1 MICTMQI
8 RALVVSTQI
17 RHRAIVCGQFLGEGQ
32 YFLSSP
38 REAHRS
44 RNARRSAK
52 SPGGRP
58 RVGPP
63 RSARLRGEDL
73 TDASKG
79 IGASIA
85 RTLVVT
91 YASSREGADRV
102 VAEIAGAG
110 SNANRRRSQR
120 LRSRRREAAVRG
132 DQKGVRLARRA
143 GEQRQRL
150 QISALR
156 SNHRRGE
163 QRRLPG
169 RRFELVERIGKY
181 LLARLDNGDRLLLH
195 LGMTGQIFGSG
206 IASVRLAITG
216 CACGGAGAGSA

>member
-1 MICTMQI
+1 MQI

-38 REAHRS
+38 REAHRNL
-44 RNARRSAK
+44 NARRSAK

-163 QRRLPG
+163 TLASSFLRVGAGGQRLGPMGLLGNRSTYPPSPSQ
-169 RRFELVERIGKY
+169 RIGVC
-181 LLARLDNGDRLLLH
+181 L
-195 LGMTGQIFGSG
+195 
-206 IASVRLAITG
+206 
-216 CACGGAGAGSA
+216 